1 MTPLDNLLATIRFQ
15 SPERIPVTMLETEHA
30 IKIAGTTYQ
39 KFASDPHVLSVT
51 LIKAAERYG
60 YDWIWVYVSD
70 WIEFEC
76 LGAKMVY
83 EDVIPPRCVEFAVK
97 DESDVDQLQAPNPW
111 EDGKMPVILQ
121 GLEYMRGEVGD
132 ELMLCGR
139 VACPFSAAIL
149 MRGIEKGFSDLYRQP
164 ETFRKMEDLGL
175 DIAVSFAKAQLE
187 AGAHAI
193 WVGDV
198 FASSR
203 FISQQRYWELAFPYE
218 KRMIDEIRSM
228 GGISFIFHDE
238 VRPSRLVDQAKVRAD
253 VVGIGNDTDL
263 QKARRMLGDH
273 VCLSGNVDPVKVL
286 LQGSP
291 KDVEDA
297 VRRCIRDAG
306 KGGGFI
312 LNTGECVC
320 RDTPPENLE
329 TFVRVARE
337 MGTLYQRKGW
347 AR

>member
-1 MTPLDNLLATIRFQ
+1 MENLLATIRFQ
-15 SPERIPVTMLETEHA
+15 NPERIAVTMLETEHA

-39 KFASDPHVLSVT
+39 KFASDSQVLSAT
-51 LIKAAERYG
+51 LIKSAKRYG

-83 EDVIPPRCVEFAVK
+83 EDVVPPRCVEFAVR
-97 DESDVDQLQAPNPW
+97 DDTDVDRLQAPNPW
-111 EDGKMPVILQ
+111 GDGKMPVILH
-121 GLEYMRGEVGD
+121 GLECMRDEVGH

-149 MRGIEKGFSDLYRQP
+149 MRGIDKGYFDLYRRP
-164 ETFRKMEDLGL
+164 EIFRKMLDLGL
-175 DIAVSFAKAQLE
+175 DIAVSFARAQLE
-187 AGAHAI
+187 AGAHAL

-203 FISQQRYWELAFPYE
+203 FISQQQYQESAFPYE
-218 KRMIDEIRSM
+218 KRLIDEIRNM
-228 GGISFIFHDE
+228 GGISFVFHDE
-238 VRPSRLVDQAKVRAD
+238 IRANRLADQAKVGAD
-253 VVGIGNDTDL
+253 VIGIGNDTNL
-263 QKARRMLGDH
+263 QEARRMLGNR

-291 KDVEDA
+291 RDVANA
-297 VRRCIRDAG
+297 VKQCIRDAG
-306 KGGGFI
+306 EDGGFI
-312 LNTGECVC
+312 VNTGECVC

-329 TFVRVARE
+329 AFVRAASE
-337 MGTLYQRKGW
+337 K
-347 AR
+347 